1 MGLCIV
7 MVCVVGC
14 WVHIC
19 VHILA
24 RKRITLCISMRT
36 CARVAVCVHG
46 CVCVCAVRVRAGAA
60 AV

>member
-1 MGLCIV
+1 M
-7 MVCVVGC
+7 MVCVVGR